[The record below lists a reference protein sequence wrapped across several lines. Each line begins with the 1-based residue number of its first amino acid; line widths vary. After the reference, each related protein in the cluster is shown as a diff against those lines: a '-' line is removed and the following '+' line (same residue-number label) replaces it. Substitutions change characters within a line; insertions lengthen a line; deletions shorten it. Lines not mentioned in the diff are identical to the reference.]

1 MTKFCL
7 PMGLHWPLA
16 RCLKATLNLHGIE
29 DTCLV
34 LCIFN
39 MLAQLS
45 EHGVQELLSE
55 VLLSS
60 GFTWEKNVSNS
71 LWCGPWTASV
81 LKPLV
86 DVMLTVMTATFSQQL
101 TRCIAAVVR
110 CFTDWIFATL
120 WSGYDRPCL
129 TGAEIETQRGVL
141 TADSQGVREL
151 GWGPQPL
158 WLFSLG
164 RIIAVNGVWHV
175 VQTKCD
181 LVHSQRRG
189 EGPLGFV

>member
-1 MTKFCL
+1 
-7 PMGLHWPLA
+7 MGLHWPLA

-86 DVMLTVMTATFSQQL
+86 DVMLTAMTATFSQQL
-101 TRCIAAVVR
+101 TRCVAGS
-110 CFTDWIFATL
+110 C
-120 WSGYDRPCL
+120 
-129 TGAEIETQRGVL
+129 
-141 TADSQGVREL
+141 REML
-151 GWGPQPL
+151 Y
-158 WLFSLG
+158 
-164 RIIAVNGVWHV
+164 
-175 VQTKCD
+175 
-181 LVHSQRRG
+181 
-189 EGPLGFV
+189 